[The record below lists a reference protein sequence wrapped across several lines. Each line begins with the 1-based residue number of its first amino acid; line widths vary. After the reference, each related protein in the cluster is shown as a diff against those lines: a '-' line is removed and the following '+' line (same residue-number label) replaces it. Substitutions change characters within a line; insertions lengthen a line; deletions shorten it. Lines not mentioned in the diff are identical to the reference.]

1 MFAEL
6 KLNQEGKHRLVREN
20 QELKLRLSFFWDP
33 CHMKSPEKAS
43 SLGMTH
49 AVNQNNNSNENSSE
63 DLLSTSCAMCQ
74 ARNTVSSVTSFDP
87 EITPRAKCRGSLLQ
101 DKG

>member
-6 KLNQEGKHRLVREN
+6 KLNQEGKHGLVREN

-49 AVNQNNNSNENSSE
+49 AVNQNNNNNENSSE